1 MNSYRLCSRIIELLK
16 ERCWK
21 ISTVESCTGGMIAS
35 SLVDVP
41 GASDVLEE
49 AFVTY
54 CDRAKHEL
62 VGVSRKTL
70 DTYTAVSRECCREMA
85 LGGAERAGSD
95 ICLSATGYAGPE
107 GTPEEPAG
115 LVYVGC
121 ALHGRTEVL
130 ELHLEG
136 GRNEVRRQA
145 ADRALLLAVEMLEN
159 ERDS

>member
-1 MNSYRLCSRIIELLK
+1 MNTYQVCSKIIELLK
-16 ERCWK
+16 EHSWK

-35 SLVDVP
+35 SLIDVP

-54 CDRAKHEL
+54 CDKAKHEL
-62 VGVSRKTL
+62 VGVSTETL
-70 DTYTAVSRECCREMA
+70 EKDTAVSEQCCREMA
-85 LGGAERAGSD
+85 AGGAHMAGAD

-107 GTPEEPAG
+107 GSPEEPAG

-121 ALHGRTEVL
+121 ALHGEIRVL
-130 ELHLEG
+130 ELHLTG

-145 ADRALLLAVEMLEN
+145 ADQALELAASMLEKI
-159 ERDS
+159 

>member
-1 MNSYRLCSRIIELLK
+1 MIELLK
-16 ERCWK
+16 EHAWK

-54 CDRAKHEL
+54 CDRAKQEL
-62 VGVSRKTL
+62 VGVSRNTL
-70 DTYTAVSRECCREMA
+70 EKYTAVSSECCREMA
-85 LGGAERAGSD
+85 FGGADRAGAD
-95 ICLSATGYAGPE
+95 VCLSATGYAGPD

-121 ALHGRTEVL
+121 TVHGKTEVK
-130 ELHLEG
+130 ELHLFG

-145 ADRALLLAVEMLEN
+145 ADEALELALNMIEQEVKEGRRL
-159 ERDS
+159 